1 MKQCYIAD
9 ASAGSRDK
17 VDRALITEKRQMT
30 DNPEIY
36 RCHTHNYR
44 EPCIYLLTVTVE
56 GRHPVLGHLA
66 GDMYTA
72 HIELTPLGEDVRHEL
87 YALCD
92 RYPQLRLLQYQI
104 MPDHVHVIL
113 QVTERLPKP
122 LGNLFS
128 SWKIACG
135 HAYGRIMAGASAYQ
149 PNKADTTSP
158 ASGASLGEEAL
169 APRYRRLFSE
179 GYNDSI
185 LTGREQLQHMIAYVR
200 DNPRRL
206 LLKRSNSMYFNIHR
220 NIDIAGHRLD
230 AIGNLALLQAK
241 LLAVHCR
248 RHWSENEK
256 ESYISHCLET
266 AKKGAVLIGAFVS
279 KIEQTIAMQAK
290 EQRYPL
296 IHLRENGFPDLYKPI
311 GRDFYACA
319 EGHLLLLAP
328 WKYHAGRKAIS
339 REQCNA
345 LNTMAESIAQP
356 KGRAT

>member
-1 MKQCYIAD
+1 
-9 ASAGSRDK
+9 
-17 VDRALITEKRQMT
+17 MT

-56 GRHPVLGHLA
+56 GRRPVLGHLA

-135 HAYGRIMAGASAYQ
+135 HANGRIMAGASAHQ

-158 ASGASLGEEAL
+158 DSGASLGEEAL
-169 APRYRRLFSE
+169 APQKALQEKPPFKRLFDE
-179 GYNDSI
+179 GYNDRI
-185 LTGREQLQHMIAYVR
+185 LQGKGQLQRMIAYVR

-206 LLKRSNSMYFNIHR
+206 LLKHSNSMYFTIHR
-220 NIDIAGHRLD
+220 NIDIAGYRLD
-230 AIGNLALLQAK
+230 AIGNLALFQRPLM
-241 LLAVHCR
+241 AVHCR
-248 RHWSENEK
+248 RSWTEDEQQAFAAQCMKASED
-256 ESYISHCLET
+256 
-266 AKKGAVLIGAFVS
+266 GAVLIGAFIS
-279 KIEQTIAMQAK
+279 KAEQDIAHTAN
-290 EQRYPL
+290 EHHHPL
-296 IHLRENGFPDLYKPI
+296 IHLVENGFPELYKPV
-311 GRDFYACA
+311 GQAFYACA
-319 EGHLLLLAP
+319 EGRLLLLAP

>member
-1 MKQCYIAD
+1 
-9 ASAGSRDK
+9 
-17 VDRALITEKRQMT
+17 MT
-30 DNPEIY
+30 DNQQIY

-56 GRHPVLGHLA
+56 GRRPVLGHLA

-72 HIELTPLGEDVRHEL
+72 HIELTSLGEDVRHEL

-135 HAYGRIMAGASAYQ
+135 HANGRIMAGASAYQ

-158 ASGASLGEEAL
+158 ASGASLSEEAL
-169 APRYRRLFSE
+169 APQKALQEKSPFKRLFDE
-179 GYNDSI
+179 GYNDRI
-185 LTGREQLQHMIAYVR
+185 LQGKGQLQRMIAYVR

-206 LLKRSNSMYFNIHR
+206 LLKRSNSMYFTIHR
-220 NIDIAGHRLD
+220 NTDIAGYRFD
-230 AIGNLALLQAK
+230 AIGNLALFQRPLM
-241 LLAVHCR
+241 AVHCR
-248 RHWSENEK
+248 RSWTEDEQQAFAAQCMKASED
-256 ESYISHCLET
+256 
-266 AKKGAVLIGAFVS
+266 GAVLIGAFIS
-279 KIEQTIAMQAK
+279 KAEQDIAHTAN
-290 EQRYPL
+290 EHHHPL
-296 IHLRENGFPDLYKPI
+296 IHLVENGFPELYKPV
-311 GRDFYACA
+311 GQAFYACA
-319 EGHLLLLAP
+319 EGRLLLLAP

-345 LNTMAESIAQP
+345 LNTMAESIAQS